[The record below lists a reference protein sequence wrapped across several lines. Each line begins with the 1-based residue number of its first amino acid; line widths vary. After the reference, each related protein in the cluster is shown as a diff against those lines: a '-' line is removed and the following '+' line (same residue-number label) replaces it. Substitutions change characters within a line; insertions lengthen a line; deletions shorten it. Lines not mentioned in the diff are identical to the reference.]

1 MNPLYNHLVKNNTKT
16 ISDHELS
23 RWPAAQVEEL
33 KNGKHLRKAENSNR
47 LYCDGCEESCP
58 IDDYEVMEVPGKSP
72 MAAFVCPEKKEM
84 GFITASLSRRRQ
96 WRFIR
101 PTRRKKASKVT
112 PRETASKVPSDIE
125 EACFV
130 CLEDGVAFYSKGE
143 FRKLPFQPNSHVLKV
158 LPKLMDGSLTSKEVQ
173 GYAVSNDR
181 PRSIVQNI
189 NRSILSRLHKAE
201 FLDINSM
208 KFIYYDQ
215 AVNSYKSSLP
225 VITERQYKE
234 LKAKLSDTYYGG

>member
-1 MNPLYNHLVKNNTKT
+1 MNPLYNHLVKNKTKT
-16 ISDHELS
+16 VSDHELS
-23 RWPAAQVEEL
+23 RWPAAQVDQL
-33 KNGKHLRKAENSNR
+33 KNENLLRKGKNSKR
-47 LYCDGCEESCP
+47 IYCDGCEESCP
-58 IDDYEVMEVPGKSP
+58 IDDYEIIEIPDKGQK
-72 MAAFVCPEKKEM
+72 AAFVCPEKDEM
-84 GFITASLSRRRQ
+84 GFQTVSLSRRRQ
-96 WRFIR
+96 WIFMR
-101 PTRRKKASKVT
+101 PKKRKKVSKVAVK
-112 PRETASKVPSDIE
+112 ETEVNEPSVIE

-158 LPKLMDGSLTSKEVQ
+158 LPKLMDGSLTSKEIKE
-173 GYAVSNDR
+173 YSVSNDR

-189 NRSILSRLHKAE
+189 NKSILSRLHKAE
-201 FLDINSM
+201 FFYINST
-208 KFIYYDQ
+208 KFVYYDQ